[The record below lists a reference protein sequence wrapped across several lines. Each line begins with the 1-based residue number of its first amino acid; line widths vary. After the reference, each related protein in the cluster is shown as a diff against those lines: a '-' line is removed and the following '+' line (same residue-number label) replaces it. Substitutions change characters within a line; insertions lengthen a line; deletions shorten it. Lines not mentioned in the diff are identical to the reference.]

1 MSEQDA
7 AAVPKRPQSLEEWIA
22 FFGQADIPVLRSTA
36 QQLHRLRAEGS
47 ADRITDVVAD
57 DPFMT
62 LRLLRHTQMHK
73 SRHQLYE
80 IVDARHALLMMG
92 LETFFREVA
101 TNRVAEEL
109 LGAQHEALAHL
120 MHTVR
125 RAQRAAYYAGD
136 WALRLHDLHAQE
148 VRTSA
153 LLSHVCEMLMWCFNP
168 GPMLQIKML
177 QAADRTQRS
186 ADAQLQV
193 LGFSG
198 KELQR
203 RLTVEWQLPELLVSL
218 GDPAQAKLP
227 RVRNVTL
234 AVRLARHS
242 ANGWH
247 DAALPD
253 DFQEVARLLHMEV
266 NEVMALVKS
275 GPAAVLR

>member
-1 MSEQDA
+1 MPEQDTA
-7 AAVPKRPQSLEEWIA
+7 PAPKQPQSLEEWIA

-47 ADRITDVVAD
+47 ADRIVDVVDD

-62 LRLLRHTQMHK
+62 LRLLRHLQMHK
-73 SRHQLYE
+73 ARHQLYE

-101 TNRVAEEL
+101 TGRVAEEL
-109 LGAQHEALAHL
+109 LGSQHEALAHL

-153 LLSHVCEMLMWCFNP
+153 LLSHVGEMLMWCFNP
-168 GPMLQIKML
+168 GPMLQIKTL
-177 QAADRTQRS
+177 QAADRAQHS

-193 LGFSG
+193 LGFSDM
-198 KELQR
+198 ELQR
-203 RLTVEWQLPELLVSL
+203 RLTMEWQLPELLVSL

-242 ANGWH
+242 DNGWH

-253 DFQEVARLLHMEV
+253 DFQEVALLLHMGV